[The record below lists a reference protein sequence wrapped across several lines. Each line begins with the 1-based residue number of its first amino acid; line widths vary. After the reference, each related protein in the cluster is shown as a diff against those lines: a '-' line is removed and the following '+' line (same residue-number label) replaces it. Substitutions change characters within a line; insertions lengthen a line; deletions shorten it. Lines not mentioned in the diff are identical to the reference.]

1 MPAPPAARP
10 LVSAIIIFLDGRRFL
25 GEAIESVLAQHYPEW
40 ELLLVD
46 DGSTDGASEI
56 ARSYAAAHPGRIRHL
71 EHEGHRN
78 RGMSASRNL
87 GLREARGE
95 LVAFLDGDDVWLP
108 SKLERQVAL
117 METYP
122 EAPRTFGPTRLWYG
136 WTGRPDDAARD
147 VDREIFAPPGLHRP
161 PEMLR
166 RYLAGPT
173 RTPAT
178 CSVLLRRAALAA
190 TGGFEERFTGLY
202 EDQVFFVKTY
212 LKLAC
217 YVTADAH
224 ALYRQHE
231 ASHMADAVRTG
242 RYSDRRPTR
251 AQLDLALWCARYLL
265 REGVT
270 DPALWRAVVSQL
282 WAAVR
287 PRRRR

>member
-1 MPAPPAARP
+1 MSDATIVRP

-25 GEAIESVLAQHYPEW
+25 GDAIESVLAQGYPEW

-46 DGSTDGASEI
+46 DGSTDGASDV
-56 ARSYAAAHPGRIRHL
+56 ARRYAAAHP
-71 EHEGHRN
+71 
-78 RGMSASRNL
+78 
-87 GLREARGE
+87 EA
-95 LVAFLDGDDVWLP
+95 
-108 SKLERQVAL
+108 Q
-117 METYP
+117 M
-122 EAPRTFGPTRLWYG
+122 TFGPTRLWFG
-136 WTGRPDDAARD
+136 WTGRPEDAGRD
-147 VDREIFAPPGLHRP
+147 VEREIFAPPGLYRP

-178 CSVLLRRAALAA
+178 CSVLLRREALAA

-202 EDQVFFVKTY
+202 EDQVFFVKTF

-224 ALYRQHE
+224 DLYRQHD

-242 RYSDRRPTR
+242 RYSDRKPTR
-251 AQLDLALWCARYLL
+251 AQRDLALWCAGYLL
-265 REGVT
+265 RERVG
-270 DPALWRAVVSQL
+270 DPALWRGVAARV

-287 PRRRR
+287 PRRR

>member
-1 MPAPPAARP
+1 MTEDHAARP

-46 DGSTDGASEI
+46 DGSTDGASDV
-56 ARSYAAAHPGRIRHL
+56 AREYATAHPDRIRYL

-87 GLREARGE
+87 GLREARGAF
-95 LVAFLDGDDVWLP
+95 VAFLDGDDVWLP
-108 SKLERQVAL
+108 SKLEAQVAL
-117 METYP
+117 MIARP
-122 EAPRTFGPTRLWYG
+122 EAQMTFGPTRLWYG
-136 WTGRPDDAARD
+136 WTGRAEDAARD
-147 VDREIFAPPGLHRP
+147 GLREIHAPEGLHRA

-166 RYLAGPT
+166 RYLTGPT

-178 CSVLLRRAALAA
+178 CSVLVRRDALAA
-190 TGGFEERFTGLY
+190 TGGFEEHFTGLY
-202 EDQVFFVKTY
+202 EDQAFFIKTY

-217 YVTADAH
+217 CVTGEVHD
-224 ALYRQHE
+224 LYRQHE

-251 AQLDLALWCARYLL
+251 AILHLHLWCARYLL
-265 REGVT
+265 RERVT
-270 DPALWRAVVSQL
+270 DPVLWRGVVARVWQSL
-282 WAAVR
+282 R